1 MFLTFEFRK
10 TPTLSLTA
18 CCVVVLKMSFSLHI
32 LTFHYTE
39 EEQKRE
45 KKRDTPLSMNSSL
58 SNIKMSSYLEVYVV
72 VNNLEIDEDE
82 NIFENILVQ
91 ELDL

>member
-1 MFLTFEFRK
+1 MN
-10 TPTLSLTA
+10 
-18 CCVVVLKMSFSLHI
+18 
-32 LTFHYTE
+32 
-39 EEQKRE
+39 KRE

-58 SNIKMSSYLEVYVV
+58 SNVKTSSYLEVYVV

>member
-1 MFLTFEFRK
+1 
-10 TPTLSLTA
+10 
-18 CCVVVLKMSFSLHI
+18 
-32 LTFHYTE
+32 
-39 EEQKRE
+39 
-45 KKRDTPLSMNSSL
+45 MNSSL
-58 SNIKMSSYLEVYVV
+58 SNVKTSSYLEVHVV

>member
-1 MFLTFEFRK
+1 M
-10 TPTLSLTA
+10 
-18 CCVVVLKMSFSLHI
+18 I
-32 LTFHYTE
+32 
-39 EEQKRE
+39 QKKNKKE
-45 KKRDTPLSMNSSL
+45 KKKRDTPLSMNSSL

>member
-1 MFLTFEFRK
+1 
-10 TPTLSLTA
+10 
-18 CCVVVLKMSFSLHI
+18 
-32 LTFHYTE
+32 
-39 EEQKRE
+39 
-45 KKRDTPLSMNSSL
+45 MNSSL
-58 SNIKMSSYLEVYVV
+58 SNIKTSSYLEVYVV

>member
-1 MFLTFEFRK
+1 
-10 TPTLSLTA
+10 
-18 CCVVVLKMSFSLHI
+18 MSFSLHI
-32 LTFHYTE
+32 LTFHDTE